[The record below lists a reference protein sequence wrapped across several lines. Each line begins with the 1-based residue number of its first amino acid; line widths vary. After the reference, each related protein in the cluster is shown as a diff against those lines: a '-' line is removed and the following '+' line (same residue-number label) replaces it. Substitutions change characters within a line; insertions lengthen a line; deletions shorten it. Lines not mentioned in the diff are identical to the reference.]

1 MTSGRRAGEV
11 RGDEEARAEQQRR
24 RDHHARGLAELL
36 GRRPDLA
43 GVHARADWAAESL
56 RWTA

>member
-1 MTSGRRAGEV
+1 MTSGRPARDDA
-11 RGDEEARAEQQRR
+11 DLRAEQQRR
-24 RDHHARGLAELL
+24 RDQHTRGLLELL

-43 GVHARADWAAESL
+43 GVHDRADWAAESL